1 MGWFPQRNVN
11 SWNYSRLF
19 NALFSR
25 VEKRKISTE
34 IKWRIH
40 WILIKLSRVLF
51 TARSQSVSPFQINSP
66 PCDTV
71 HLRWFVRYSCAL
83 CAATIHVTKHRES
96 VCVNSV
102 QATALHQS
110 QRAIQMEHH
119 LPLLLV
125 LLVFFV
131 RTTRDIHLYVYN
143 KWSSFNYT
151 IQTSPQARPTAT
163 KTTTKQGSQKA
174 PPTESHYEIHTIRT
188 QFCKWFPSPLERR
201 PPSVPPSPTTHS
213 T

>member
-1 MGWFPQRNVN
+1 MAN
-11 SWNYSRLF
+11 SLNF
-19 NALFSR
+19 DKT
-25 VEKRKISTE
+25 VT
-34 IKWRIH
+34 
-40 WILIKLSRVLF
+40 
-51 TARSQSVSPFQINSP
+51 SPFHRAFPVRVTISNKLAALWHGPSP
-66 PCDTV
+66 
-71 HLRWFVRYSCAL
+71 LVRSFLLCAL
-83 CAATIHVTKHRES
+83 CSYYIHVTKHRES

-119 LPLLLV
+119 LPLLV
-125 LLVFFV
+125 LFVFFV

-163 KTTTKQGSQKA
+163 KTKTKQGSQKA

-188 QFCKWFPSPLERR
+188 QFCKWFPSP
-201 PPSVPPSPTTHS
+201 
-213 T
+213 